1 MPKLIENS
9 QLCEN
14 KWQTVDDQQALPDSH
29 YFLPLDRWLAKR
41 ETPAEGLPFG
51 VIIEG
56 DQPLEALQ
64 DSLADLPLIAI
75 RFPKF
80 ADGRGFSTARL
91 LRGRHNYTGELR
103 ACGDIFRDQL
113 QFLHRCGFDSFE
125 VPDSADQQWLDSL
138 QDFTA
143 SYQAAAR

>member
-14 KWQTVDDQQALPDSH
+14 KWQTVDDQQPLPDSH
-29 YFLPLDRWLAKR
+29 YLLPLERWLANR
-41 ETPAEGLPFG
+41 EMPSEGLPFG
-51 VIIEG
+51 VIIDG
-56 DQPLEALQ
+56 DQSLEALQ
-64 DSLADLPLIAI
+64 DTLADLPLIAI

-91 LRGRHNYTGELR
+91 LRGRHGYNGELR

-125 VPDSADQQWLDSL
+125 VPESAGEDWLDSL
-138 QDFTA
+138 KYFSA